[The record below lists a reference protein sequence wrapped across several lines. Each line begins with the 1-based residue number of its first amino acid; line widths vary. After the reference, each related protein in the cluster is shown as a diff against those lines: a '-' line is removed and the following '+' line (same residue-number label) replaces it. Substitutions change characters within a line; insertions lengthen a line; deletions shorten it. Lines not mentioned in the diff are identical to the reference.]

1 MEEFAWQLASLF
13 LSPVLAAVVGALAGL
28 LKAARSREKRHDAQR
43 DAEHRLLMDGMR
55 EMLRSQLY
63 DMHRRY
69 VAEGEPMPYA
79 EKERATDVYTTYHG
93 LGGNGTGTH
102 IYQELMQA
110 HVVE

>member
-1 MEEFAWQLASLF
+1 MGDFAWQLASML
-13 LSPVLAAVVGALAGL
+13 LSPVLAATVGALAGL
-28 LKAARSREKRHDAQR
+28 LKAARKREMQHDAQR

-69 VAEGEPMPYA
+69 VVDGEPMPYA

-102 IYQELMQA
+102 IYQELMKA
-110 HVVE
+110 HIVD